1 MQYPKTFDVIVVGG
15 GHAGTEA
22 ALAAARM
29 GCATL
34 LLSHNIETLGQ
45 MSCNPS
51 IGGIGKGHL
60 VKEVDALGGAMAE
73 ATDEAGIQFR
83 ILNGSKG
90 PAVRA
95 TRAQADRV
103 LYKAAIRRRLENQ
116 PNLWLF
122 QQAVDDLIVESDG
135 QQERV
140 VGAVT
145 QVGIA
150 FRAHAVVL
158 TAGTFLD
165 GKIHVGLQNY
175 SAGRAGD
182 PPAVSLSARLKDLK
196 LPQGRL
202 KTGTPPRIDGR
213 SIDFSKLTEQPG
225 DGVPLVGG
233 WGQSAESGPDVPVF
247 SFLGSHTQHPRQL
260 PCWIT
265 HTNAATHDII
275 RSGFD
280 RSPMFTGVIE
290 GVGPRY
296 CPSIEDKINRFAD
309 KDSHQIFLEPEGLT
323 TNEFY
328 PNGISTSLPF
338 DIQLG
343 ALRTMPG
350 LENAY
355 ILRPGYAI
363 EYDYFDPRELTS
375 SFETRAIG
383 GLFFAGQING
393 TTGYEEAAA
402 QGLYAG
408 AHAALQVL
416 SRVHGREFVTDDFR
430 LGRDQAYL
438 GVLVDDLITK
448 GVSEPYRMFTSRAEF
463 RLQLR
468 EDNADMRLTELGRK
482 LGLVDDRRWTQFNL
496 KRDAVSR
503 ETQRLRAR
511 WVRPQTVPAPDA
523 ERLLGKTLERE
534 YNFADLLKRP
544 GVVYDTLSE
553 VDAVARGQEALLQD
567 AMAGQS
573 VAGSVSRE
581 TPAVRE
587 PVGREALAHALVA
600 AAQAQ
605 GVEPLPGMANA
616 VVEQV
621 EISIKYAGYID
632 KQQEEVQRAAQYERM
647 RLPAELDYAQV
658 SALSHEVR
666 QKLQR
671 HRPETLGQAARISG
685 VTPAAISLLL
695 IHLKKGRFKGF
706 GGDGAE
712 GVPAGEAA

>member
-1 MQYPKTFDVIVVGG
+1 MLYPEEFDVIVVGG

-29 GCATL
+29 GAKTL

-60 VKEVDALGGAMAE
+60 VKEVDALGGAMAI

-83 ILNGSKG
+83 ILNSSKG

-116 PNLWLF
+116 PNLSLF
-122 QQAVDDLIVESDG
+122 QQAVDDLMVEGD
-135 QQERV
+135 RV

-150 FRAHAVVL
+150 FRARTVVL

-165 GKIHVGLQNY
+165 GRIHVGLDNY
-175 SAGRAGD
+175 QAGRAGD
-182 PPAVSLSARLKDLK
+182 PPAVSLSARLKELK

-202 KTGTPPRIDGR
+202 KTGTPPRLDGR
-213 SIDFSKLTEQPG
+213 SIDFSKCTEQPG
-225 DGVPLVGG
+225 DGMPGG
-233 WGQSAESGPDVPVF
+233 AGPMPVF
-247 SFLGSHTQHPRQL
+247 SFLGKVEMHPQQM

-265 HTNAATHDII
+265 HTNARTHEII

-280 RSPMFTGVIE
+280 RSPMFTGKID

-296 CPSIEDKINRFAD
+296 CPSVEDKINRFAD

-323 TNEFY
+323 TNEYY

-338 DIQLG
+338 DIQYQLV
-343 ALRTMPG
+343 RSMPG
-350 LENAY
+350 LENAH

-363 EYDYFDPRELTS
+363 EYDYFDPRELKS
-375 SFETRAIG
+375 SFESRAIQ

-402 QGLYAG
+402 QGLFAG
-408 AHAALQVL
+408 INAALQCRGEDAWL
-416 SRVHGREFVTDDFR
+416 PR
-430 LGRDQAYL
+430 RDEAYL

-448 GVSEPYRMFTSRAEF
+448 GVTEPYRMFTSRAEF

-468 EDNADMRLTELGRK
+468 EDNADMRLTEAGRK
-482 LGLVDDRRWTQFNL
+482 LGLVDDVRWDAFSR

-503 ETQRLRAR
+503 ET
-511 WVRPQTVPAPDA
+511 
-523 ERLLGKTLERE
+523 ERLKSIWVNPRNLPAAESVRVLGKAIEHE
-534 YNFADLLKRP
+534 YNLADLLRRP
-544 GVVYDTLSE
+544 DVNYQTLMSLDGGKYGAEAQLSE
-553 VDAVARGQEALLQD
+553 TEI
-567 AMAGQS
+567 
-573 VAGSVSRE
+573 
-581 TPAVRE
+581 
-587 PVGREALAHALVA
+587 
-600 AAQAQ
+600 
-605 GVEPLPGMANA
+605 
-616 VVEQV
+616 EQI
-621 EISIKYAGYID
+621 EISAKYSGYIERQND
-632 KQQEEVQRAAQYERM
+632 EVERAAHFESLKM
-647 RLPAELDYAQV
+647 PADFDYGQV
-658 SALSHEVR
+658 KALSFEVR
-666 QKLQR
+666 QKLAK
-671 HRPETLGQAARISG
+671 HKPETLGLASRISG

-695 IHLKKGRFKGF
+695 IHLRKGGHKAFSATK
-706 GGDGAE
+706 
-712 GVPAGEAA
+712 EAATEPQSAE